1 MSGCEC
7 KPGAKRKRDSAQPQE
22 WAQPSIRGY
31 NLNSM
36 AQASS
41 FVHELESYV
50 HERLSSLD
58 LLKEPEIRV
67 ADRSEVVRRLK
78 LALKNELEASEI
90 AAVWMPTTPEIDVKL
105 ALARQVGDEAK
116 HYRLIEE
123 HLTRMGADLSGFDPT
138 AGGFGPMFQLLSG
151 FKTTIER
158 IGAAQFTRESLALK
172 KNEQFIEFC
181 DAAGDNITAKL
192 YRENIQPD
200 EEWHVRLGQMVL
212 EKYAVTPELQAQ
224 ARRAVEAVLDLAVK
238 MQTRQLNEM
247 KVSHAPGC

>member
-1 MSGCEC
+1 MG
-7 KPGAKRKRDSAQPQE
+7 
-22 WAQPSIRGY
+22 
-31 NLNSM
+31 
-36 AQASS
+36 QASP

-67 ADRSEVVRRLK
+67 ADRSEIVRRLK
-78 LALKNELEASEI
+78 MALKNELEASEI
-90 AAVWMPTTPEIDVKL
+90 AAVWIPTTPEIEVKL

-116 HYRLIEE
+116 HYRMIEE
-123 HLTRMGADLSGFDPT
+123 HLTGLGADLSGFNPSAD
-138 AGGFGPMFQLLSG
+138 GYGPMFQLLAG

-181 DAAGDNITAKL
+181 DAAGDKATANL

-200 EEWHVRLGQMVL
+200 EEWHVRLGRMVL
-212 EKYAVTPELQAQ
+212 EKYAVTSELQAQ
-224 ARRAVEAVLDLAVK
+224 ARRSVEAVLDLAVK
-238 MQTRQLNEM
+238 IQTKQLKEM

>member
-1 MSGCEC
+1 
-7 KPGAKRKRDSAQPQE
+7 
-22 WAQPSIRGY
+22 
-31 NLNSM
+31 M

-58 LLKEPEIRV
+58 LLKEPEIQV
-67 ADRSEVVRRLK
+67 ADRSEIVRRLK
-78 LALKNELEASEI
+78 MALKNELEASEI
-90 AAVWMPTTPEIDVKL
+90 AAVWIPTTPEVDVKL

-123 HLTRMGADLSGFDPT
+123 HLARMGADLSEFDAS
-138 AGGFGPMFQLLSG
+138 AGGYGPMFQLLAG

-181 DAAGDNITAKL
+181 EAAGDDATAKL
-192 YRENIQPD
+192 YRESIQPD
-200 EEWHVRLGQMVL
+200 EEWHVRLGRMVL
-212 EKYAVTPELQAQ
+212 EKYAVTAEVQTR

-238 MQTRQLNEM
+238 VQTKQLKEM